1 MRGGIFAS
9 PHNYLYAVNAN
20 HNKSIITHTLLFGN
34 TLLDD
39 DETERNHYQRKC
51 LKGNSINCL
60 YNHSLTASFN
70 FLKLLYTHI
79 DFFCNSKHLLAFVS
93 YVKTYLLLQLFYFL
107 QVHLLLSQRK
117 ISLKFFWDLC
127 CLVTESFVWMS
138 KGYEIY
144 FGCWYLY
151 WEYINKKSL
160 E

>member
-39 DETERNHYQRKC
+39 DDTERNHYQRKC

-60 YNHSLTASFN
+60 YKHSLTASFN

-107 QVHLLLSQRK
+107 HVHLLLSQRK
-117 ISLKFFWDLC
+117 ISQVLLGFMLLSDWKF
-127 CLVTESFVWMS
+127 CLNVQRLWNLLWML
-138 KGYEIY
+138 I
-144 FGCWYLY
+144 FILRVHQ
-151 WEYINKKSL
+151 
-160 E
+160 

>member
-93 YVKTYLLLQLFYFL
+93 YVKQTCYFSFSTFYKFIFCCL
-107 QVHLLLSQRK
+107 KGKSLLSSSR
-117 ISLKFFWDLC
+117 
-127 CLVTESFVWMS
+127 
-138 KGYEIY
+138 IY
-144 FGCWYLY
+144 AA
-151 WEYINKKSL
+151 
-160 E
+160 